1 MTKEPLK
8 SMKEKQKRK
17 TEKHGWFVGIVVMTL
32 IIVDTQGCGLRKIMS
47 SQKVSNHKIV
57 GVPCIILYE
66 KSKIFQSLNG
76 KR

>member
-8 SMKEKQKRK
+8 SMKEKQKRRI
-17 TEKHGWFVGIVVMTL
+17 EKHGWFVSIVVMTL

-47 SQKVSNHKIV
+47 SQKVSNHEIL
-57 GVPCIILYE
+57 GALCIILYE
-66 KSKIFQSLNG
+66 RSKIFQSPNG